1 VIKWKCLVCESKQES
16 EAKPAI
22 GHRLCLKCKVN
33 HYKRL
38 VDIYRPEGGFRLEE
52 ARMLLKAAQKEVKA

>member
-1 VIKWKCLVCESKQES
+1 MIKWKCLVCDAKQQTEV
-16 EAKPAI
+16 KP
-22 GHRLCLKCKVN
+22 GLGQRLCPKCKVG

-52 ARMLLKAAQKEVKA
+52 ARMLLKAAQKEAKA

>member
-1 VIKWKCLVCESKQES
+1 MIKWKCLVCEAKQQS
-16 EAKPAI
+16 EVKPEI
-22 GHRLCLKCKVN
+22 GHRLCAKCKIG

-52 ARMLLKAAQKEVKA
+52 AKMLLKAAQKEAKA